1 MYPLNVERHRC
12 VLYSFS
18 VASALPSCS
27 CLLNVEYCPIPT
39 IQLHNTVT
47 LFRIHSSIL
56 KAKKKHQCKN
66 YHQFISLNQVAIEL
80 SAQLTVLLGL
90 TCDESASKLIQVV
103 CWIHLLVVV
112 GLRALILCFLSAR
125 GHPQVLD
132 TTHSFLTQRQT
143 NMTTFFTE
151 LTKKASSSI

>member
-1 MYPLNVERHRC
+1 MCPLFILCSFCSTQLFMPPQCR
-12 VLYSFS
+12 VLPHPHYS
-18 VASALPSCS
+18 
-27 CLLNVEYCPIPT
+27 
-39 IQLHNTVT
+39 LHNTVT
-47 LFRIHSSIL
+47 LFQIHSSIL

-80 SAQLTVLLGL
+80 SAQLTVLSGL